1 MDVKITIMQVEVA
14 NLRPNPWNT
23 NSVGAQN
30 FEKLKGSI
38 EKLGFFK
45 PILARELD
53 GGFFEILG
61 GEHRWRAAMEQGIS
75 TVPVIS
81 VGKIND
87 LVAKQM
93 SLVDKRNSGRIMA
106 FDRNSITLDAP
117 VKLMK
122 SGSFIRILNQ
132 DAEIVERDILETGE
146 SITKVTFTKALAPN
160 EMPVLNGVWMI
171 TEPDLEPMRVRIISI
186 AQGDT
191 AGSFDITAVENNPT
205 KYEAIDNGATLIAQN
220 TTVLDP
226 TYSKPSNL
234 QISEGTYISSPG
246 NLSVKLIATW
256 EGKSPEY
263 WISWRRSDENHVSNW
278 QSARVTEE
286 QYEIANVAENGQY
299 DFQLYAVSFSGK
311 KTEVIS
317 TVYKVLGTMTPP
329 SAPSGLTAVG
339 DYRNVILNW
348 VNPDSVD
355 LDHINVYASRINDLS
370 TAKLVAEAASTTFT
384 HAGLGDSETWF
395 YWVRAVNKRGMLSP
409 PNSNLG
415 TEAMTRDVLSF
426 LTGKITSS
434 ELGQELLEEIDTKV
448 SQEAVDAIYQQM
460 EESLNS
466 LGEKLTAADQRL
478 EEAQN
483 SLKTEVAGTLDK
495 VGQALQQVEGSNA
508 ALVELQNTVS
518 EQGKSVAGVVE
529 AANAALDKASALI
542 AEEREARVEAD
553 LANAKQIDAMKSSVD
568 DSVAA
573 VEEMKRTVAGVEQA
587 STEVTTSLEALAKA
601 NIDLALRQD
610 EDQYKQS
617 VTNAKISTTQKTFAD
632 DISAM
637 ASKVEEIRAEIGDNI
652 RASITEETTSRVE
665 ADKAIASQ
673 ITRLEA
679 RLNDDIAAALTEE
692 QEARATADET
702 LSRQITSMK
711 AQTDENVKAAI
722 SVETKART
730 DADSAL
736 ATQIS
741 TLKSQTAQDIQAA
754 VAAETKAR
762 TDADSALSGQ
772 ITSLQAQTKDIS
784 AAVTSE
790 SNARANADGALGSRI
805 DTLKASV
812 DGHTATIQQ
821 QAQAIADTNKKV
833 STAWTLKMETA
844 ASGGQRYV
852 AGIALGIDTTGL
864 SQFLVQADR
873 FGLVNSVNG
882 QITTP
887 FVIENGVA
895 YMNGAYIKDGTITNA
910 KVGDLQSTN
919 FVSGRSGWRFG
930 KNGVLEIN
938 GSSGG
943 YGRLVITGQRIDV
956 YDDNNVLRVSFIASC
971 MISGCVI
978 KAPKT
983 GVLFCDGAN
992 PIFVS
997 KDDFMTEQTE
1007 REILLHN
1014 MMGERL
1020 CKWE

>member
-1 MDVKITIMQVEVA
+1 
-14 NLRPNPWNT
+14 
-23 NSVGAQN
+23 
-30 FEKLKGSI
+30 
-38 EKLGFFK
+38 
-45 PILARELD
+45 
-53 GGFFEILG
+53 
-61 GEHRWRAAMEQGIS
+61 
-75 TVPVIS
+75 
-81 VGKIND
+81 
-87 LVAKQM
+87 
-93 SLVDKRNSGRIMA
+93 
-106 FDRNSITLDAP
+106 
-117 VKLMK
+117 
-122 SGSFIRILNQ
+122 
-132 DAEIVERDILETGE
+132 
-146 SITKVTFTKALAPN
+146 
-160 EMPVLNGVWMI
+160 
-171 TEPDLEPMRVRIISI
+171 
-186 AQGDT
+186 
-191 AGSFDITAVENNPT
+191 
-205 KYEAIDNGATLIAQN
+205 
-220 TTVLDP
+220 
-226 TYSKPSNL
+226 
-234 QISEGTYISSPG
+234 
-246 NLSVKLIATW
+246 
-256 EGKSPEY
+256 
-263 WISWRRSDENHVSNW
+263 
-278 QSARVTEE
+278 
-286 QYEIANVAENGQY
+286 
-299 DFQLYAVSFSGK
+299 
-311 KTEVIS
+311 
-317 TVYKVLGTMTPP
+317 
-329 SAPSGLTAVG
+329 
-339 DYRNVILNW
+339 
-348 VNPDSVD
+348 
-355 LDHINVYASRINDLS
+355 
-370 TAKLVAEAASTTFT
+370 
-384 HAGLGDSETWF
+384 
-395 YWVRAVNKRGMLSP
+395 
-409 PNSNLG
+409 
-415 TEAMTRDVLSF
+415 
-426 LTGKITSS
+426 
-434 ELGQELLEEIDTKV
+434 
-448 SQEAVDAIYQQM
+448 
-460 EESLNS
+460 
-466 LGEKLTAADQRL
+466 
-478 EEAQN
+478 
-483 SLKTEVAGTLDK
+483 
-495 VGQALQQVEGSNA
+495 
-508 ALVELQNTVS
+508 
-518 EQGKSVAGVVE
+518 
-529 AANAALDKASALI
+529 
-542 AEEREARVEAD
+542 
-553 LANAKQIDAMKSSVD
+553 
-568 DSVAA
+568 
-573 VEEMKRTVAGVEQA
+573 
-587 STEVTTSLEALAKA
+587 
-601 NIDLALRQD
+601 
-610 EDQYKQS
+610 
-617 VTNAKISTTQKTFAD
+617 TFAD

-673 ITRLEA
+673 ITKLEA

-702 LSRQITSMK
+702 LSRQITALK

-956 YDDNNVLRVSFIASC
+956 YDDNNVLRV
-971 MISGCVI
+971 
-978 KAPKT
+978 
-983 GVLFCDGAN
+983 
-992 PIFVS
+992 
-997 KDDFMTEQTE
+997 
-1007 REILLHN
+1007 
-1014 MMGERL
+1014 RL
-1020 CKWE
+1020 GQL